1 MIKQKKSNTQRGVAL
16 VMVLGMVAIIAAW
29 ATTAAY
35 EDMIALN
42 RARNQQDGLRATM
55 ANESALALTQLYLKE
70 DAKLNQTDN
79 LEEDWAMPLP
89 PFPIDDGLI
98 AVNLEDA
105 NRFYNLNDLVNDAG
119 ELQQQSYNQLKA
131 LFTLLDINPNLLDAL
146 ADWMDSNDI
155 PFSAAGAE
163 DAAYFN
169 QDYHVKNARL
179 DSLGEL
185 RLIQG
190 FDRDIIQL
198 LKPHVCVRPANN
210 NGRTLIN
217 PNTASI
223 EVLMAL
229 FPKMSKEDA
238 DALVFARPYERIT
251 DITTTPWVN
260 AGDLSRLSVASDAF
274 MVRTDAVFG
283 KANIRED
290 FLLSRTG
297 QTVQLLRRERA
308 DWQL

>member
-55 ANESALALTQLYLKE
+55 ANESALALTQLYLRE

-155 PFSAAGAE
+155 PFGAAGAE

-198 LKPHVCVRPANN
+198 LKPHVCVRQANN

-229 FPKMSKEDA
+229 FPRMSKEDA
-238 DALVFARPYERIT
+238 DALVLARPYERIT